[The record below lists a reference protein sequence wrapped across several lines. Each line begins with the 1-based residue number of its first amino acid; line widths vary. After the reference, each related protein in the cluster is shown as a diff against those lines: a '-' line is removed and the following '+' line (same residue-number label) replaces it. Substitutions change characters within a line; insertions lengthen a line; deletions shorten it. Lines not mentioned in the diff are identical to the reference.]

1 MHKITK
7 KVKGSAKRSGHFYC
21 HGCWAVCPKA
31 NGWRFLGLSHMNAMF
46 LFFVFYFIFFF
57 FLLRLLQVFSMFFL
71 FPSLYISFWIHL
83 MHLFSVAKLN
93 SSYNRSLI
101 LRLSP
106 QILSLSKTSDSRY
119 NFNTQSITGRYSCL
133 IIIIYFSILFL
144 NFALSI
150 RVPNRFFFFFLF
162 AMFLFLGLR
171 LYIEVKQRRDYSVH
185 RCNLLNSCYS
195 LIYPDLGV

>member
-1 MHKITK
+1 M
-7 KVKGSAKRSGHFYC
+7 A
-21 HGCWAVCPKA
+21 A
-31 NGWRFLGLSHMNAMF
+31 GLYVPRRTLDDFSDCRIWMPCF
-46 LFFVFYFIFFF
+46 SSLFFCFVFFSSASITSF
-57 FLLRLLQVFSMFFL
+57 FSMFFL

-144 NFALSI
+144 NFAFFI
-150 RVPNRFFFFFLF
+150 RVNSMFFFLF
-162 AMFLFLGLR
+162 AIFLFLGLR
-171 LYIEVKQRRDYSVH
+171 PYIEVKQRRDYSVH
-185 RCNLLNSCYS
+185 RCNLLNLYYS
-195 LIYPDLGV
+195 LVYPDLGV